1 MRLRNRVAVITGAG
15 GGIGRAIAVLFA
27 REGARIVAA
36 DRDAGAAHE
45 TASLVRADGGEALAL
60 AVDVT
65 AEADVIEMVRLT
77 MERHGRID
85 ILCNNAGIE
94 GFHPAPMLEEV
105 PAEQWDAIVDVNL
118 KGVMLCCKHAIPA
131 LRQSDGGA
139 IVNTASI
146 MSFAGYSR
154 SYAYCAS
161 KSGVMG
167 LTRAMALD
175 YAAQGIRVNC
185 ICPGWIETAMVQR
198 IADAQSDPERAYQY
212 FVRQHPLGRLG
223 RPEDIAYG
231 ALYLASDEASFVTGT
246 ALVIDGGYLAR

>member
-1 MRLRNRVAVITGAG
+1 MRLRDKVAVITGAG
-15 GGIGRAIAVLFA
+15 GGIGRAMAVLFA
-27 REGARIVAA
+27 HEGAKVVAA
-36 DRDAGAAHE
+36 DRDDSAAQE
-45 TASLVRADGGEALAL
+45 TAAIIHAAGGEALAL
-60 AVDVT
+60 HVDVT
-65 AEADVIEMVRLT
+65 AERDVARMVRLAR
-77 MERHGRID
+77 ERYQRLN

-94 GFHPAPMLEEV
+94 GFHPAPMLEDV
-105 PAEQWDAIVDVNL
+105 PADQWDAIMDVNL
-118 KGVMLCCKHAIPA
+118 KGVMLCCKHAILA
-131 LRQSDGGA
+131 LGESGGGA
-139 IVNTASI
+139 VVNTASI
-146 MSFAGYSR
+146 MSFVGYSK

-175 YAAQGIRVNC
+175 YAAQGTRVNC
-185 ICPGWIETAMVQR
+185 ICPGWIETAMVRR
-198 IADAQSDPERAYQY
+198 IADAQAEPARAHRY

>member
-1 MRLRNRVAVITGAG
+1 MRLRDKMAVITGAG
-15 GGIGRAIAVLFA
+15 GGIGRAMAVLFA
-27 REGARIVAA
+27 HEGAKVVAA
-36 DRDAGAAHE
+36 DRDEGAAEE
-45 TASLVRADGGEALAL
+45 TAAIVHTAGGEALAL
-60 AVDVT
+60 HVDVT
-65 AEADVIEMVRLT
+65 AEQGVAGMVRQA
-77 MERHGRID
+77 MERYQRLD

-94 GFHPAPMLEEV
+94 GFHPAPMLEDV
-105 PAEQWDAIVDVNL
+105 PAEQWDAIIDVNL

-131 LRQSDGGA
+131 MQQSGGGA

-146 MSFAGYSR
+146 MSFVGYSK

-161 KSGVMG
+161 KSAVMG
-167 LTRAMALD
+167 LTRAIALD

-198 IADAQSDPERAYQY
+198 IADSQIDPARAYRY